1 MKKLLLTAAIVLVLA
16 LAGCG
21 TKEKASGEDSKNV
34 TVNIGIQQSLGPLML
49 AQNQKWFEKEFKKIG
64 VNVKWTEFQS
74 GPPQFEGIASGHL
87 DFGQVG
93 NSPVISGQGADIPF
107 LEIAN
112 SSDGL
117 KGNAILV
124 GKNSKIKSI
133 KDLKGK
139 KIAVAKGSSG
149 FNLLY
154 RALDQNGLKPSDV
167 KIIQLQPD
175 EAQPAFENGS
185 VDAWSIWE
193 PFISLQNLKNE
204 ARILADGDSLKV
216 ASPGFTIVREGFAK
230 DHPEL
235 VVKFL
240 QVYQK
245 ALEWQNEHFE
255 ESVDILAKQKNLDK
269 EVVRQVL
276 KNNPAY
282 NRPTSKEIIAE
293 QQRTADFQ
301 QSLGVIKKKIDTG
314 DVVDNSFIEKALK
327 EK

>member
-1 MKKLLLTAAIVLVLA
+1 
-16 LAGCG
+16 
-21 TKEKASGEDSKNV
+21 
-34 TVNIGIQQSLGPLML
+34 
-49 AQNQKWFEKEFKKIG
+49 
-64 VNVKWTEFQS
+64 
-74 GPPQFEGIASGHL
+74 
-87 DFGQVG
+87 
-93 NSPVISGQGADIPF
+93 
-107 LEIAN
+107 
-112 SSDGL
+112 
-117 KGNAILV
+117 
-124 GKNSKIKSI
+124 
-133 KDLKGK
+133 
-139 KIAVAKGSSG
+139 
-149 FNLLY
+149 LY